1 MKSLFT
7 FFILIILKLHI
18 VFSGSITINS
28 INTTNPTCVNN
39 GSVAINATE
48 GAPTLGLLYSI
59 SGPINASNATGVFNS
74 LPAGNYYVKAY
85 NIGIDSAIQTITL
98 TSSYSAPIIQRVD
111 TIRSYCDDDFTGSI
125 TGIIQSGTGFG
136 PFQWRLDT
144 ITGATIRPFQ
154 SSATFSGLPR
164 GSYNLILQ
172 DCANTI
178 SYTIVFAATGYE
190 FRDGLYGNGFP
201 TAEKM
206 HCDTFM
212 IRFGINHNLIEY
224 KPPYRLRIS
233 TQNGN
238 YWYNHSDI
246 TFMQDVGNVWFVSQ
260 KVGNIDYGD
269 AISVAFYNA
278 CDDSITFN
286 RTIARVEDLNYY
298 FNLQCSGNVS
308 IQANYY
314 DSRPNLMITGLFA
327 PVRFRL
333 IDAATSA
340 TVFDETRTRTQAQIL
355 FEQFGY
361 ESILGVTMNNIPNNA
376 TYYFIMEDACG
387 LIFRD
392 TLILNAVQQPMSIN
406 TYISY
411 PNGCL
416 DSVIGAIHVQ
426 LYGFNAPTLT
436 VLSGPPALQST
447 NPMYAYNDV
456 NIYPKSFASVSDL
469 VGGNYLGIWNV
480 AAGTYHVRITDIC
493 GRQLDTFFVVN
504 ASSITGLY
512 HNFNYTPGCG
522 NNNTIN
528 FTLGNSYTDNVTI
541 RRVGGSN
548 ILSGAMYANSS
559 PLTVN
564 IPNQPAGTYVVE
576 YYLNGAPSSVT
587 INSNPTC
594 SLIRDTLII
603 GTQSTPQIQSYNVAL
618 CNANYVVEIIPRTSV
633 GVPPFEYQ
641 LEDAMGNVT
650 GFQNEV
656 FFTVAG
662 VGNYTATIRDD
673 CGNLSNYNVSVND
686 IDYSLINF
694 SGTYCLGDSARIQL
708 VYSPYI
714 RYDVIY
720 PSGYVSHSST
730 ININPILPE
739 NEGWYSIYKYLRIGD
754 CYDTLAQFY
763 YFDVSNCTLPV
774 EFVSFTGNCNEDNI
788 SLKWKTASEINNHRF
803 EIEKSSDAVRFFN
816 TGTVFTESKF
826 SNYIKEY
833 NYSLKSDNDM
843 YYFRI
848 KQIDIDSTFSYSNII
863 QIKCSKEV
871 IAFNKE
877 IQIYPNPATNTI
889 TLQSNDI
896 KLENITIVDVIGNVI
911 LQQYINDYKTSIDV
925 SHLANGSYFVLLNN
939 KNAIPFIKR

>member
-1 MKSLFT
+1 MRLLIYLITLFC
-7 FFILIILKLHI
+7 FQYSAFAGL
-18 VFSGSITINS
+18 ITINS
-28 INTTNPTCVNN
+28 INTVNPTCVNN
-39 GSVAINATE
+39 GSVTINAIE
-48 GAPTLGLLYSI
+48 GAPALGLLYSI
-59 SGPINASNATGVFNS
+59 SGPINATNATGVFNS

-111 TIRSYCDDDFTGSI
+111 TIKPYCDDDFTGSI
-125 TGIIQSGTGFG
+125 TGIIQSGTGFA

-178 SYTIVFAATGYE
+178 SYTVIFPTSGNE
-190 FRDGLYGNGFP
+190 FRSGLYTNGFP

-212 IRFGINHNLIEY
+212 IRFGINHNLIDY
-224 KPPYRLRIS
+224 KPPYRLRIA
-233 TQNGN
+233 TPNGN

-286 RTIARVEDLNYY
+286 RTIARVEDMNYY

-333 IDAATSA
+333 IDAATTA

-392 TLILNAVQQPMSIN
+392 TIVLNAVQQPMSIN

-411 PNGCL
+411 TNGCL

-436 VLSGPPALQST
+436 VLSGPPTLQST
-447 NPMYAYNDV
+447 NPMYAYNDI
-456 NIYPKSFASVSDL
+456 NIYPKSFTSVSDL
-469 VGGNYLGIWNV
+469 VGGNYLGLWNV

-548 ILSGAMYANSS
+548 IFSGAMYANSS

-564 IPNQPAGTYVVE
+564 IPNQPAGIYVVE

-673 CGNLSNYNVSVND
+673 CGNLSNYNISVNN
-686 IDYSLINF
+686 IDYNLINF
-694 SGTYCLGDSARIQL
+694 SGSNCVGDSARIQL

-720 PSGYVSHSST
+720 PSGLVSHSST
-730 ININPILPE
+730 ITINPILPE
-739 NEGWYSIYKYLRIGD
+739 SEGWYSIYKYLRIGD
-754 CYDTLAQFY
+754 CYDTLSQFY
-763 YFDVSNCTLPV
+763 YFDVNVCTLPV
-774 EFVSFTGNCNEDNI
+774 EFISFDGVCKQNAI
-788 SLKWKTASEINNHRF
+788 SLTWKTASENNNHRF
-803 EIEKSSDAVRFFN
+803 EIEQSSDAVTF
-816 TGTVFTESKF
+816 TTIGTVFSESSF
-826 SNYIKEY
+826 SNSIKEY
-833 NYSLKSDNDM
+833 QHTFKTDYAIN
-843 YYFRI
+843 YFRI
-848 KQIDIDSTFSYSNII
+848 KQIDIDSKSTYTKIIQVRCNDEITDLGNEIQIFPNPASNII
-863 QIKCSKEV
+863 
-871 IAFNKE
+871 
-877 IQIYPNPATNTI
+877 
-889 TLQSNDI
+889 TLIRNAI
-896 KLENITIVDVIGNVI
+896 RLENITIVDVIGNVI
-911 LQQYINDYKTSIDV
+911 LQQYINDCKTSIDI
-925 SHLANGSYFVLLNN
+925 SHLANGSYFVLLNQ
-939 KNAIPFIKR
+939 KNAFLFIKK